1 MTKTPLH
8 REDVDDLS
16 GLAARVLRARL
27 TAAEWREV
35 AAALTKLRS
44 TLDDGSNQDVL
55 RAAGAFDDLLSVRVR
70 AEPGTPPVDDPPD
83 DVVDLIHDVDTA
95 VRAWL
100 AGVPPNDD
108 H

>member
-8 REDVDDLS
+8 GDDVDDLS

-35 AAALTKLRS
+35 TAALARLRS
-44 TLDDGSNQDVL
+44 VLADGSNQDVL

-83 DVVDLIHDVDTA
+83 DVVNLIHDVDTA
-95 VRAWL
+95 VRKWL
-100 AGVPPNDD
+100 TSASTSDD